1 MAKNKKQGMKMIGMN
16 GDNEVYAIGGVGIN
30 GPYVTNHSTANA
42 EYAEN
47 SSTIFDDNGT
57 ISARPLTI
65 GNKKYE
71 SGQTDIKVGDEVI
84 IYGKLMN
91 YKGNTPETVSGKAY
105 LYSLNGK
112 TE

>member
-1 MAKNKKQGMKMIGMN
+1 MKGKICRIASGGTYTEGGTYGN
-16 GDNEVYAIGGVGIN
+16 ASFFLSGD
-30 GPYVTNHSTANA
+30 
-42 EYAEN
+42 
-47 SSTIFDDNGT
+47 GT
-57 ISARPLTI
+57 GDGEFQVFRALYL
-65 GNKKYE
+65 GNKKFE
-71 SGQTDIKVGDEVI
+71 AGQTDIKVGDEVI